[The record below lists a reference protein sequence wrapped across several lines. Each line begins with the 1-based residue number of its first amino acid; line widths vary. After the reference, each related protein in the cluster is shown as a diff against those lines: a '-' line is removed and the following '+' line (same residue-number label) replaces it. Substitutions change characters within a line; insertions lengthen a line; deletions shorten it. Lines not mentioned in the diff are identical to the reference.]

1 MRIGFFG
8 GSFNPP
14 SHVHINLARIIIR
27 EYHLDKLFFVP
38 VGDYYQKKDLIKAN
52 HRCNMLKLAIE
63 DEKNIEIDTLAAES
77 KTKLYASDTFRII
90 KEKYKGNE
98 IFFIMGSDNYRK
110 MPSWKD
116 YNELINNYKI
126 IVIERERKKTR
137 KTNKKNI
144 FEFIPEKLE
153 EIDSSKIRKMISNNE
168 DVTSYIN
175 ENVYKY
181 IKKNEL
187 YEDLK

>member
-181 IKKNEL
+181 IKENEL

>member
-137 KTNKKNI
+137 KTNKNNI

-181 IKKNEL
+181 IKENEL